1 MEVLGVDIGGTG
13 IKGAVV
19 DTKTGKLITERWRI
33 PTPQPATPAAVFGT
47 VKELIDHFEWHGVVG
62 CGLPSVVVHD
72 VVRTASNVDNSW
84 IGLNAAEEI
93 KKITG
98 CPAHLVND
106 CDAAGLAEM
115 KFGVGKGAKGVTIFI
130 AAGTGLGSAVFLDK
144 KLLPNTEFGFI
155 MVNRKIEAEYY
166 AANSVREKEN
176 LDWETWAGRL
186 NEVFIRFERL
196 FYPDLFILGGGVSK
210 KFDQYEQY
218 FDLETKLVPAANRNH
233 AGIIGAALAAKN
245 EGLRI

>member
-13 IKGAVV
+13 IKGAIV
-19 DTKTGKLITERWRI
+19 DTKTGELITERWRV
-33 PTPQPATPAAVFGT
+33 PTPQPATPAAVFNT
-47 VKELIDHFEWHGVVG
+47 VKEIIDHFNWHGVVG

-72 VVRTASNVDNSW
+72 IVRTASNVDQSW

-115 KFGVGKGAKGVTIFI
+115 KFGVGKKAKGVTIFI
-130 AAGTGLGSAVFLDK
+130 AAGTGLGSAVFLGK

-155 MVNRKIEAEYY
+155 MVNRQIEAEYY
-166 AANSVREKEN
+166 AANSVREKED

-186 NEVFIRFERL
+186 NEVFMRYERL

-210 KFDQYEQY
+210 KFDLYQQY
-218 FDLETKLVPAANRNH
+218 FDLNTKLVPAANRNH

>member
-13 IKGAVV
+13 IKGAIV
-19 DTKTGKLITERWRI
+19 DTKKGKLLTERLRI
-33 PTPQPATPAAVFGT
+33 PTPQPATPTAVFGT
-47 VKELIDHFEWHGVVG
+47 VKELIDHFKWKGVVG

-93 KKITG
+93 KGITG

-115 KFGVGKGAKGVTIFI
+115 KFGAGKNAKGITIFI
-130 AAGTGLGSAVFLDK
+130 AAGTGLGSAVFLNK

-155 MVNRKIEAEYY
+155 MVNREIEAEYY

-186 NEVFIRFERL
+186 NEVFRRFERL

-210 KFDQYEQY
+210 KFDQYQQY
-218 FDLETKLVPAANRNH
+218 FDLNTKLVPAANRNH

-245 EGLRI
+245 EGLKM